1 MPGIESGVCGM
12 RETLPQAIMPM
23 HPQGHRCAAAPGLP
37 ATVAFR
43 WRSQRRSHS
52 RACQRVHALALEA
65 SAGLNAV
72 TWTPQMPSR
81 PQRNIRSQLLPRNIR
96 RMQSATAVMPM
107 LDYSGMNTTELKR
120 ATQLL

>member
-1 MPGIESGVCGM
+1 M
-12 RETLPQAIMPM
+12 RETLPRAIVPM

-43 WRSQRRSHS
+43 WHSQRRSHS

-65 SAGLNAV
+65 SVGLNALS
-72 TWTPQMPSR
+72 WTPQMQSR
-81 PQRNIRSQLLPRNIR
+81 PQRNIRNQLLPRSIR

>member
-1 MPGIESGVCGM
+1 M
-12 RETLPQAIMPM
+12 RETLPQVIMPM
-23 HPQGHRCAAAPGLP
+23 HPQGHRCAAARGLP

-43 WRSQRRSHS
+43 WRSQRRSYS
-52 RACQRVHALALEA
+52 RACRRVHALALEA
-65 SAGLNAV
+65 SVGLNAL
-72 TWTPQMPSR
+72 TWTPQIPSR

-107 LDYSGMNTTELKR
+107 PDDSGMNTTELKR

>member
-1 MPGIESGVCGM
+1 M
-12 RETLPQAIMPM
+12 RETLPQAIVPM
-23 HPQGHRCAAAPGLP
+23 HPQGHRCAAARGLP
-37 ATVAFR
+37 TTVAFR

-65 SAGLNAV
+65 SAGLNALS
-72 TWTPQMPSR
+72 WTPQMRSR

-107 LDYSGMNTTELKR
+107 MDDSGMNTTELKR